1 MAAADLLQG
10 PPPSLAD
17 LGLEAGRKETK
28 KAVLGAG
35 SSGVGGSSRSP
46 PDCFLC
52 LLQAKFLSQ
61 DQINEYKECFS
72 LYDKQQRG
80 KIKATDLMVVMR
92 CLGASPTPGEVQ
104 RHLQTHKIDRN
115 GELDFS
121 TFLTIMHMQIKQ
133 EDPKKEILLAMLM
146 ADKEKKGYIM
156 ASELRSKLMKLGE
169 KLTHKE
175 VDDLFREANIEPNG
189 KVKYDEFIQ
198 KIAIPVPDY

>member
-1 MAAADLLQG
+1 MATADLLQG

-17 LGLEAGRKETK
+17 FRLEVGDRNQE
-28 KAVLGAG
+28 VNPG
-35 SSGVGGSSRSP
+35 SSEPTGAALGPPRWPSFFPRTKLMSTRNASPCMTSS
-46 PDCFLC
+46 
-52 LLQAKFLSQ
+52 
-61 DQINEYKECFS
+61 
-72 LYDKQQRG
+72 RG
-80 KIKATDLMVVMR
+80 KIKAPDLIVVMR

-104 RHLQTHKIDRN
+104 QHLRTHGIDRN

-121 TFLTIMHMQIKQ
+121 TFLTIMHTQIKQ

-175 VDDLFREANIEPNG
+175 VDDLFREANVEPNG
-189 KVKYDEFIQ
+189 KVKYDEFIR
-198 KIAIPVPDY
+198 KITIPARDYTE